1 MGGRHEARRFPN
13 LRNAAVRLGQQFLC
27 FRAAH
32 KMMITQ
38 RRHARVFLE
47 GAQQIAA
54 VHKQRFG
61 HGLQGKPFRK
71 VRFDIAASGL
81 R

>member
-1 MGGRHEARRFPN
+1 MLDQAK
-13 LRNAAVRLGQQFLC
+13 LGFN
-27 FRAAH
+27 AAH

-54 VHKQRFG
+54 VYER
-61 HGLQGKPFRK
+61 
-71 VRFDIAASGL
+71 L
-81 R
+81 RA